1 MYELMKHWDLP
12 VELIVWEGA
21 VHGQQVLS
29 QQSAGANAVP
39 EATRMIDNYFTDLRR
54 MLQ

>member
-1 MYELMKHWDLP
+1 MYERMKDWDLP

-21 VHGQQVLS
+21 LHGAQVLS
-29 QQSAGANAVP
+29 QQSAGVNAVP
-39 EATRMIDNYFTDLRR
+39 EVTTMIDNYFADLRK